1 MIFFLF
7 LDIFRALAFN
17 VHSRIRLGQCCRS
30 GRFLNIGGFFFQ
42 DFVQVNMEEKFTSA
56 SLDII
61 GKAWPT
67 TILKDAMKDDP
78 SVLGAPINIHR
89 P

>member
-1 MIFFLF
+1 
-7 LDIFRALAFN
+7 
-17 VHSRIRLGQCCRS
+17 
-30 GRFLNIGGFFFQ
+30 
-42 DFVQVNMEEKFTSA
+42 MEEKFTSA